1 MFQPWPPPPDLE
13 SIQQLVREADPEGHL
28 AEGAP
33 SDEYEPEEELLF
45 VSLAPL
51 PTQQLI
57 VMNVLPVIEQI
68 WRTSFAL
75 DDEALEQRRPALMG
89 LAMQIERFF
98 GPLAAPLVR

>member
-1 MFQPWPPPPDLE
+1 MSQPWPPPPDLE

-28 AEGAP
+28 AKGAP
-33 SDEYEPEEELLF
+33 SDEYEPEEDLLF

-57 VMNVLPVIEQI
+57 VANVLPILEQV

-75 DDEALEQRRPALMG
+75 DDAALAERRPALMA
-89 LAMQIERFF
+89 LATQIERFF
-98 GPLAAPLVR
+98 GPMASPLVR